1 MEPIAISIEKQT
13 PPTQAR
19 SPTQKEPALEV
30 KENVKAEKEPDSS
43 CLTELLDDVQKEL
56 NKIPN
61 VDLHFSL
68 HNASGKI
75 MVTVTDHSTG
85 EILRELPSSKI
96 LDMAARVEIMLG
108 LIFDQK
114 G

>member
-13 PPTQAR
+13 LPTQAR

-43 CLTELLDDVQKEL
+43 RLTELLDDVQKEL

-68 HNASGKI
+68 HSASGKI
-75 MVTVTDHSTG
+75 MVTVIDHATG
-85 EILRELPSSKI
+85 ETLRELPSSKI
-96 LDMAARVEIMLG
+96 LDMAARVDIMLG

>member
-1 MEPIAISIEKQT
+1 MEPITISIEKET
-13 PPTQAR
+13 LPTQAR
-19 SPTQKEPALEV
+19 SPTEKEPALEV

-43 CLTELLDDVQKEL
+43 RLTELLDDVQKEL

-61 VDLHFSL
+61 VDLRFSV
-68 HNASGKI
+68 HSASGKI
-75 MVTVTDHSTG
+75 MVTVIDDSTG

-96 LDMAARVEIMLG
+96 LDIEARVDIMLG